1 MSRRKAA
8 PGTREARINEFHR
21 LLAECPGSSKTAAQT
36 EEAVRRSGMSE
47 ADFHWLHRDTDRG
60 DRQADAMIE
69 WMMEQ
74 DRAWRREV
82 IGLLTNWEK
91 YNDNERKAVAV
102 ALRDFFQHLA
112 EKDV

>member
-21 LLAECPGSSKTAAQT
+21 LLAETAAQT

-47 ADFHWLHRDTDRG
+47 ADFHWLHRDTVSP

-82 IGLLTNWEK
+82 IGLLTN
-91 YNDNERKAVAV
+91 RKSTTTTNAKP
-102 ALRDFFQHLA
+102 LP
-112 EKDV
+112 